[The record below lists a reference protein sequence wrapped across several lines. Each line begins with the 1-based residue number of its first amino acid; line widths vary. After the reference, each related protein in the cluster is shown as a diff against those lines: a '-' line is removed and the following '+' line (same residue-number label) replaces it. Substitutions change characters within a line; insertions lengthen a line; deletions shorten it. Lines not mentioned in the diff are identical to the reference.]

1 MTGSHPL
8 ANLLPKGSDTEEAV
22 MADQG
27 SLRKGLSSEKREDLW
42 AVILA
47 LVVLLVA
54 LVAPQ
59 GLHDFF
65 STALYLF

>member
-1 MTGSHPL
+1 
-8 ANLLPKGSDTEEAV
+8 
-22 MADQG
+22 MADQASG
-27 SLRKGLSSEKREDLW
+27 GTGLSSEKREDLW